1 MTNYVPEN
9 MNHVRL
15 LLGGLD
21 DDVAVKLTP
30 GVQLPPTVRT
40 VADLLAQPAWPTG
53 LRFAVKR
60 RAPFERR
67 ASFVE
72 VRVELPYHLE
82 ASLTPMATPTTAT
95 PRAIKTTRRKPRGS
109 R

>member
-1 MTNYVPEN
+1 MHYMPKD
-9 MNHVRL
+9 MNEVRS
-15 LLGGLD
+15 LLGGID
-21 DDVAVKLTP
+21 GDVPITLTP
-30 GVQLPPTVRT
+30 GVQLPPTVRI
-40 VADLLAQPAWPTG
+40 VSDLLAQPAWPTG
-53 LRFAVKR
+53 LRLAVKR
-60 RAPFERR
+60 RVPFERR
-67 ASFVE
+67 APFVE